1 MAMRKGT
8 TPTFT
13 FTIPFGT
20 ELVKT
25 AKVIFEG
32 DNGVKLEKRTENCGL
47 AENKITVRLTQEET
61 FLFDCNEYI
70 KVQLRIITTAGESL
84 TSDPVRVFVAECLD
98 DEVLE

>member
-1 MAMRKGT
+1 MRKGT

-13 FTIPFGT
+13 FTIPFGA
-20 ELVKT
+20 ELIKT

-32 DNGVKLEKRTENCGL
+32 DNGVKLEKRTEDCGL
-47 AENKITVRLTQEET
+47 SENEVSVRLTQEDT

-70 KVQLRIITTAGESL
+70 KVQLRIITTAGDAL
-84 TSDPVRVFVAECLD
+84 ATDPARVFVAECLD